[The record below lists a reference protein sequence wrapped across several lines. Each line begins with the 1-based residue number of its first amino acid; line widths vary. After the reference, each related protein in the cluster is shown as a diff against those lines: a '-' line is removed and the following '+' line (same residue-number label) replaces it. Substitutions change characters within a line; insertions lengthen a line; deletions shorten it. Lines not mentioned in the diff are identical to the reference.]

1 VVQTGAGGVSNLT
14 DLGIT
19 ANADGSYSVDDTKVG
34 NALTGNLS
42 SVATLLG
49 GTKGLMTQMD
59 SLISSYTGPGG
70 LLATINTGLQT
81 SLTNVSNQQTQ
92 LAAQLATYSA
102 TLTTE
107 YNAMDTAV
115 AQLKQTQ
122 TFLNAEFDPSANA
135 ASGTST
141 SNTSLGSG
149 TLSE

>member
-1 VVQTGAGGVSNLT
+1 LS
-14 DLGIT
+14 
-19 ANADGSYSVDDTKVG
+19 
-34 NALTGNLS
+34 GNLS
-42 SVATLLG
+42 SVANLLG

-81 SLTNVSNQQTQ
+81 SLSNVSNQQTQ

-102 TLTTE
+102 TLTAE

-122 TFLNAEFDPSANA
+122 TFLNAEFNPSANA

-141 SNTSLGSG
+141 TNTSLGSG
-149 TLSE
+149 TLSA